1 VVAVPAIRS
10 GASRH
15 TASAVPIPN
24 WPMLCAASS
33 TTTAMPNTP
42 SSAGPIRRASTRP
55 IRSVPKRADAASMK
69 TQPMAWPIRLASGLL
84 GRWLPGEGRG
94 NPYTAW
100 PSGCQVTPPYS
111 GRWPSPPG
119 SPLLAA
125 PPEPLTA
132 GTSADAPPA
141 DGGGPAVSVTVGE
154 PRPARPG

>member
-1 VVAVPAIRS
+1 MVAVPAIRS
-10 GASRH
+10 GSLRH

-42 SSAGPIRRASTRP
+42 SSAGPIMRASTRP
-55 IRSVPKRADAASMK
+55 MRSVPKRADAASMK
-69 TQPMAWPIRLASGLL
+69 IQPMARPIRVASGLL
-84 GRWLPGEGRG
+84 GCWLPGEGRG

-119 SPLLAA
+119 SPRRRAA
-125 PPEPLTA
+125 ASSFRLRRRCR
-132 GTSADAPPA
+132 
-141 DGGGPAVSVTVGE
+141 
-154 PRPARPG
+154 PRRRSR